1 MVTFV
6 SFILLLGV
14 LIFVHELGHFA
25 VAKMFGVKVLRFSL
39 GFGPVIWRFQK
50 GETEYALS
58 ALPFGGYV
66 KFHGGDLTGEEG
78 EKENDPDFYRSFPA
92 RPVHERIATVIAGPL
107 MNIILAVVIF
117 SGLSL
122 LGTQARVAT
131 VGEVSEKMP
140 AKAVGMMAG
149 DLIVAVNGKSVA
161 TWDEMALA
169 INSSGGKELKIEAER
184 GGQRLSFSLTP
195 EMVADKAGAE
205 PRPVVGIKWSGE
217 LKQMNDGA
225 PLWRAPIEGVRQTW
239 EISVMTLDVVAKL
252 VTGKGSRDDVGGP
265 VAIAGL
271 AGDAMRAGF
280 VAFLFL
286 MGVLSANLGVL
297 NILPMPILDGGL
309 LVFFLIEAVRG
320 KPVSERTREISQQVG
335 FFILAMLMLFLLY
348 NDIARIMG

>member
-1 MVTFV
+1 
-6 SFILLLGV
+6 
-14 LIFVHELGHFA
+14 
-25 VAKMFGVKVLRFSL
+25 
-39 GFGPVIWRFQK
+39 
-50 GETEYALS
+50 
-58 ALPFGGYV
+58 
-66 KFHGGDLTGEEG
+66 
-78 EKENDPDFYRSFPA
+78 
-92 RPVHERIATVIAGPL
+92 
-107 MNIILAVVIF
+107 
-117 SGLSL
+117 
-122 LGTQARVAT
+122 
-131 VGEVSEKMP
+131 
-140 AKAVGMMAG
+140 
-149 DLIVAVNGKSVA
+149 
-161 TWDEMALA
+161 MALA

-335 FFILAMLMLFLLY
+335 FVILAMLMLFLLY